1 MDLPTY
7 ARKTGTRP
15 AQFQA
20 RLAEHGLEVS
30 AEIVRRWLLG
40 TQAPGVKS
48 VAAIEAATGG
58 KVKRAAL
65 RPDVFGRPQ

>member
-15 AQFQA
+15 AQF
-20 RLAEHGLEVS
+20 RDKLAEHGLDVS

-40 TQAPGVKS
+40 QQAPGAKS
-48 VAAIEAATGG
+48 VMAIEAATGG
-58 KVKRAAL
+58 RVKRQHL
-65 RPDVFGRPQ
+65 RPDIFGRPA